1 MNIKHIASI
10 VLCGCLLASTVE
22 THAGIFDRKKKA
34 AEAAAAAE
42 KAKKEKKPTPYEK
55 LFKDK
60 KVKTCK
66 GLVTLHKIDGKVYF
80 EFPLNLFEKEMLL
93 GSSVESISDNGEA
106 IVGQKPHDPLHI
118 VFSNIDSAVQI
129 RYCFRNS
136 ITRPEDKQIE
146 EAIVKSN
153 IPAVLKSFKIEAWS
167 PDSTAVVFDA
177 TDFLVSDLEDI
188 DPFDPYG
195 ANTYFGW
202 MARITSFKSNRSF
215 IGDINSY
222 EDNFSIS
229 SHLSFGVTYRALG
242 IFEYQ
247 TDKPFTAVMRRT
259 FMLLPENKMK
269 PRIADPR
276 IGVFPTGKM
285 MFTST
290 DNGMKPVYYANHF
303 RLEPSDVEAWRR
315 GEKVEPVKPI
325 VFYIDNEFPDM
336 WKKYIREG
344 IEGWNIAF
352 EQIGFKNAVQTK
364 PFPENDPEFSANN
377 LKYSCVNYAPSL
389 TENAMGPSWV
399 DPRTGEILNASVY
412 IYHNLVNVL
421 YYWRF
426 IQTAQTDPAVRTKNF
441 SEEVLGS
448 AIRYVARHEVGHCLG
463 LMHNM
468 AASHAFPV
476 DSLRSPSFTQKYGT
490 TPSIM
495 DYARFNY
502 IAQPGDLERGV
513 KLTPPELGVYDLYA
527 IKWLYSPLPDAKT
540 PEEEVPTLSGWI
552 SEKAGDPL
560 YRYGKQQIYSYYD
573 PSAQTEDLGDNAM
586 QASAYGIKNL
596 KLITGNLN
604 EWFEKDDKDCEF
616 RRTLYY
622 EIVQQLRR
630 YLDHVSTNIGGI
642 YLNERYAGDPNPTY
656 QTVSKEQQKE
666 ALRFLLD
673 VQKDLSWLDD
683 EKLVT
688 NFEITGPIGTY
699 MQNQIINQLIYKT
712 SDMQFSAIKAEKDPY
727 TEQEYLDDIVSYIM
741 EPTQKGKKL
750 SDSERKA
757 QIALMRTLIT
767 SSEVNQKEK
776 RNSMFGATD
785 AMSRWLESQA
795 VSKFDVQ
802 PFNDDLPDEISGFGF
817 QRRIKYNGENNSALY
832 YGALLNM
839 KRILEKARFSN
850 DQVTRDHYGFMLY
863 KINNALKIK

>member
-1 MNIKHIASI
+1 MNIKYIATV
-10 VLCGCLLASTVE
+10 VLCGCLALSTVE
-22 THAGIFDRKKKA
+22 TQAGIFDRKKKA
-34 AEAAAAAE
+34 AEAAE

-80 EFPLNLFEKEMLL
+80 EFPVKLFEKEMLL

-106 IVGQKPHDPLHI
+106 IVGQKPHTPLHI

-146 EAIVKSN
+146 EAIVESN
-153 IPAVLKSFKIEAWS
+153 IPAVLESFDIEAWS

-177 TDFLVSDLEDI
+177 TKFLVSDMEDI

-202 MARITSFKSNRSF
+202 MARITNFKSDRSF
-215 IGDINSY
+215 IGDIASY
-222 EDNFSIS
+222 EDNFSVS

-242 IFEYQ
+242 MFEYQ

-259 FMLLPENKMK
+259 FVLLPEDKMR

-290 DNGMKPVYYANHF
+290 DNGMKAVYYANHF
-303 RLEPSDVEAWRR
+303 RLEPSDLEAWKR
-315 GEKVEPVKPI
+315 GEKVDPIKPI
-325 VFYIDNEFPDM
+325 VFYIDDKFPEM
-336 WKKYIREG
+336 WKKYIKEG

-364 PFPENDPEFSANN
+364 PFPKDDPEFSTNN

-412 IYHNLVNVL
+412 VYHNLVNML
-421 YYWRF
+421 YNWRF
-426 IQTAQTDPAVRTKNF
+426 IQTAAVDPSVRTKKLP
-441 SEEVLGS
+441 EEVMGD

-468 AASHAFPV
+468 AASSAFPV

-502 IAQPGDLERGV
+502 VAQPGDLERGV
-513 KLTPPELGVYDLYA
+513 KLTPPILGAYDMYA
-527 IKWLYSPLPDAKT
+527 IKWLYSPLPDAST
-540 PEEEVPTLSGWI
+540 PEEEVPTLSRWI

-560 YRYGKQQIYSYYD
+560 YRYGKQQIRSYYD

-586 QASAYGIKNL
+586 KASAYGIKNL
-596 KLITGNLN
+596 KIILTHLN
-604 EWFEKDDKDCEF
+604 EWLEKDDKDCEF
-616 RRTLYY
+616 RRNLYY
-622 EIVQQLRR
+622 EIVQQLKQ
-630 YLDHVSTNIGGI
+630 YLDHVSNNLGGI

-656 QTVSKEQQKE
+656 RTVSKERQKE
-666 ALRFLLD
+666 ALHFLLD
-673 VQKDLSWLDD
+673 VQGDLAWLDN
-683 EKLVT
+683 EEITT
-688 NFEITGPIGTY
+688 NFEIAGPIGVY
-699 MQNQIINQLIYKT
+699 MQNQIITRLVNQV
-712 SDMQFSAIKAEKDPY
+712 SDMQFSASKAEEDPY
-727 TEQEYLDDIVSYIM
+727 TEQEYMDDIVNYIM
-741 EPTQKGKKL
+741 APTRQGKKL
-750 SDSERKA
+750 SDAERKA
-757 QIALMRTLIT
+757 QIALMGVLIS
-767 SSEVNQKEK
+767 SSEVNSKES
-776 RNSMFGATD
+776 RSSMFGVAD
-785 AMSRWLESQA
+785 PLSEWLNYQRFRMNGY
-795 VSKFDVQ
+795 V
-802 PFNDDLPDEISGFGF
+802 PDQYSNSDGDISGFEF
-817 QRRIKYNGENNSALY
+817 QSRVRYDGENNSALY
-832 YGALLNM
+832 YGALLEM
-839 KRILEKARFSN
+839 KRILENARVTS
-850 DQVTRDHYGFMLY
+850 DQTTRDHYGFMLY
-863 KINNALKIK
+863 KINNALKVK